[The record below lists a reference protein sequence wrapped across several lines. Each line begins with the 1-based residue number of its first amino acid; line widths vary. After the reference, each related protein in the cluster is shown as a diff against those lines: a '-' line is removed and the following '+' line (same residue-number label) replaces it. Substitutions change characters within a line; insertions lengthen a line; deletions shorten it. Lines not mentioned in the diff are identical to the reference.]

1 MNKHA
6 QLLNRIDTFLK
17 IAQMSFGEALEIL
30 DLPREVSLDDLKKR
44 YRELVNKLHPDR
56 AKNETERKIL
66 NDRLVRIN
74 AAYSVAIQ
82 EVKSAIPPI
91 NEEDEIERRYWA
103 RLQEGLFDPEEG
115 YIDPLEEVPREYK
128 ARSEQLR
135 QQIISDVKG
144 PRYRKHNMRQA
155 EKMFRSIDWA
165 SLFVAYNNLINV
177 TKSLH
182 HLPTI
187 GPVLPHFV
195 SDIEYKIMSEI
206 KRVLR
211 DVQIDHHTL
220 EEAIGKFRS
229 GFTTRL
235 VDLKSLLEKDNEII
249 KTKNAISDLAQ
260 QANSNLDPIL
270 EALQHLDSVY
280 KKIGEQYTLFYNIWQ
295 DANRHSYLATLPK

>member
-1 MNKHA
+1 
-6 QLLNRIDTFLK
+6 
-17 IAQMSFGEALEIL
+17 
-30 DLPREVSLDDLKKR
+30 
-44 YRELVNKLHPDR
+44 
-56 AKNETERKIL
+56 
-66 NDRLVRIN
+66 
-74 AAYSVAIQ
+74 
-82 EVKSAIPPI
+82 
-91 NEEDEIERRYWA
+91 
-103 RLQEGLFDPEEG
+103 
-115 YIDPLEEVPREYK
+115 
-128 ARSEQLR
+128 
-135 QQIISDVKG
+135 
-144 PRYRKHNMRQA
+144 
-155 EKMFRSIDWA
+155 
-165 SLFVAYNNLINV
+165 
-177 TKSLH
+177 
-182 HLPTI
+182 
-187 GPVLPHFV
+187 
-195 SDIEYKIMSEI
+195 MSEI